1 VPAKTYL
8 VNVSIENKK
17 GTRDPEG
24 ETIYNDLI
32 MKSDLSSITSV
43 NVAKL
48 LKISVQ
54 ANNSEQAI
62 NSVKN
67 MCDKLR
73 IYNPIAHSCN
83 VSIADDES

>member
-1 VPAKTYL
+1 
-8 VNVSIENKK
+8 
-17 GTRDPEG
+17 
-24 ETIYNDLI
+24 
-32 MKSDLSSITSV
+32 MKSGFSSINSV

-54 ANNSEQAI
+54 ANNSKQAI
-62 NSVKN
+62 HLIKN

-83 VSIADDES
+83 VSITDDDS